1 MASSVATIQIRSHN
15 CQEGN
20 THLKY
25 NSLTSL
31 ISLFGE
37 LVKTVGHKKNPRKT
51 NPQTHSQKH
60 WAEQG
65 KTMGIA
71 ALNTLQ
77 RSWVLDHTVPMLLSH
92 FLVLLKVVKKES
104 T

>member
-25 NSLTSL
+25 NSLTSS

-37 LVKTVGHKKNPRKT
+37 LVKTVGHKKNPKK
-51 NPQTHSQKH
+51 QTHKPTDSQKH
-60 WAEQG
+60 WVEQG

-77 RSWVLDHTVPMLLSH
+77 RS
-92 FLVLLKVVKKES
+92 
-104 T
+104 

>member
-1 MASSVATIQIRSHN
+1 MWLLSKSEAITARKVTHIS
-15 CQEGN
+15 N
-20 THLKY
+20 TTP
-25 NSLTSL
+25 LTSL

-37 LVKTVGHKKNPRKT
+37 LVKTVGHKKNPKK
-51 NPQTHSQKH
+51 QTHKPTDSQKH